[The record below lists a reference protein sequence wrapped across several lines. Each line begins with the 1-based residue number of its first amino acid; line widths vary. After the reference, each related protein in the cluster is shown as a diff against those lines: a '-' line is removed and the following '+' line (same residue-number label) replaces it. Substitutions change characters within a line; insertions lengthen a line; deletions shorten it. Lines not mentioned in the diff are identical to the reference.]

1 MFHAKLLGDE
11 IRRSRSIILDT
22 RIQCAVLP
30 KKDDTSWCLF
40 KIVQVLKPLRC
51 NEFNSSIGEHVLK

>member
-11 IRRSRSIILDT
+11 IRRSRSISLDT
-22 RIQCAVLP
+22 RIHCTVLP
-30 KKDDTSWCLF
+30 KRYTSWCLF

-51 NEFNSSIGEHVLK
+51 NEFNLSIGEHVLN